1 MLTFTGFSKCEYC
14 FFIKNLEIIKYLFTF
29 VHVCSYDQIM
39 NPYKKNLVYK
49 IAIAYYENSLSQQQI
64 AEKFGLSRIMISRLL
79 QKALHEKIVE
89 IKIYPPE
96 NPNVELERKLEEMY
110 GLKEAIVVGFSSANY
125 EEILE
130 ALGKAGVNYLQRNLK
145 GNETISISWGKTLLS
160 LVNALPSENYKGF
173 EIIQMIGG
181 LGYPEDELSGT
192 ELTSRMANILNARA
206 RLLNSPGI
214 VSSEVLCNALK
225 SESHILATL
234 NLAKKA
240 KIALVGIG
248 NFSEGSILFKTDR
261 ILTSEDIAFLKKN
274 NTVGDISLRFFNKEG
289 KFIKGAI
296 NDRVV
301 GLTIEEIK
309 SIPYVV
315 GIAGG
320 KEKVC
325 AIHAALKGKF
335 INVLITD
342 NSTAKKIIT
351 KNS

>member
-1 MLTFTGFSKCEYC
+1 MKS
-14 FFIKNLEIIKYLFTF
+14 
-29 VHVCSYDQIM
+29 
-39 NPYKKNLVYK
+39 YKKNLVYK
-49 IAIAYYENSLSQQQI
+49 IAKAYYENGLSQQQI

-96 NPNVELERKLEEMY
+96 DPNVELERRLEEMY
-110 GLKEAIVVGFSSANY
+110 GLKEAIVVPSSANN

-130 ALGKAGVNYLQRNLK
+130 ALGKAGVNYLQRNLN

-160 LVNALPSENYKGF
+160 LVNTLPPANYKDL
-173 EIIQMIGG
+173 EIVQMIGG

-192 ELTSRMANILNARA
+192 ELTLRMADALNARA
-206 RLLNSPGI
+206 KLLNSPGI
-214 VSSEVLCNALK
+214 VNSEALCSALK
-225 SESHILATL
+225 MESQIQATL
-234 NLAKKA
+234 NIARKS

-248 NFSEGSILFKTDR
+248 SFSKGSIMFKIDR
-261 ILTSEDIAFLKKN
+261 ILTLEDVAFLKKN
-274 NTVGDISLRFFNKEG
+274 NAVGDISLRFFNKEG
-289 KFIKGAI
+289 KFIKGAL
-296 NDRVV
+296 NNRVV
-301 GLTIEEIK
+301 GLAIEEIK

-320 KEKVC
+320 EEKV
-325 AIHAALKGKF
+325 ATIHAALKGKL

-342 NSTAKKIIT
+342 SRTAKKIIT